1 MSGESFKCFSWSLEE
16 QVDQRNI
23 VVLLG
28 GGEGPC
34 EVGCHEFI
42 TMLICP
48 SRVWDY
54 PAEISCSRAA

>member
-1 MSGESFKCFSWSLEE
+1 MTGESFKCFSWNLGE
-16 QVDQRNI
+16 QVDKRNI

-28 GGEGPC
+28 GGEGPR

-42 TMLICP
+42 TMLIRP
-48 SRVWDY
+48 SRVWYY